1 MVVADS
7 RSAIRLSADNRA
19 RREARIGTPRRE
31 PCGLTRGKGL
41 TVRMALYGVCQC
53 HVLRRGDTVA
63 LLRYAAAD
71 VLRSRRRT
79 LTAIL
84 GVLLAVTFIAG
95 TFIAIDSST
104 RATLDGILATY
115 PADIQFQAGPGNAT
129 QIREALEAIPGIVR
143 VASWRNAQFSEMESP
158 SSGGPTYAQV
168 VGVEPDRPPSF
179 LNGITTTAGNL
190 SLPRGTVALS
200 EDLAKQVNVS
210 LGGTAAFVYR
220 TYNITG
226 NETLTRVDVTVGGLF
241 RNPYTGVGPFYAP
254 ATALV
259 QIRDVD
265 WYEQQLSVIPYGGN
279 FIAGEIRIDRD
290 RLLDPYD
297 LAASRSE
304 ER

>member
-104 RATLDGILATY
+104 RATLDGILANY
-115 PADIQFQAGPGNAT
+115 PTDIQFQASFGNAT
-129 QIREALEAIPGIVR
+129 QVREAVESIPGIAR
-143 VASWRNAQFSEMESP
+143 VSMSRTAQFNEVESTSP
-158 SSGGPTYAQV
+158 GGPVGVYAQV
-168 VGVEPDRPPSF
+168 VGVEPDRLPSF
-179 LNGITTTAGNL
+179 LDGLTMTAGSL
-190 SLPRGTVALS
+190 SLPRGTAALS
-200 EDLAKQVNVS
+200 EDLARQANVT
-210 LGGTAAFVYR
+210 LGGTATFAYR
-220 TYNITG
+220 SYNITG
-226 NETLTRVDVTVGGLF
+226 NETVTRLNVTVGGLF
-241 RNPYTGVGPFYAP
+241 RPPSSFGSPIGGPFYGS

-259 QIRDVD
+259 GIED
-265 WYEQQLSVIPYGGN
+265 
-279 FIAGEIRIDRD
+279 
-290 RLLDPYD
+290 
-297 LAASRSE
+297 
-304 ER
+304 

>member
-84 GVLLAVTFIAG
+84 GVLLAVPFLAG

-104 RATLDGILATY
+104 RAAR
-115 PADIQFQAGPGNAT
+115 A
-129 QIREALEAIPGIVR
+129 R
-143 VASWRNAQFSEMESP
+143 VP
-158 SSGGPTYAQV
+158 ST
-168 VGVEPDRPPSF
+168 RPP
-179 LNGITTTAGNL
+179 
-190 SLPRGTVALS
+190 
-200 EDLAKQVNVS
+200 
-210 LGGTAAFVYR
+210 
-220 TYNITG
+220 
-226 NETLTRVDVTVGGLF
+226 
-241 RNPYTGVGPFYAP
+241 
-254 ATALV
+254 
-259 QIRDVD
+259 
-265 WYEQQLSVIPYGGN
+265 
-279 FIAGEIRIDRD
+279 
-290 RLLDPYD
+290 
-297 LAASRSE
+297 
-304 ER
+304 